1 MGRASSEKD
10 LGCRS
15 WLLGVTKLLGLV
27 RHRDKEGV
35 LRARLEIVA
44 AFGVEKVRLAKSAF
58 AVIVWQ
64 TSRNFGGDVAD
75 RQGWLVT

>member
-1 MGRASSEKD
+1 M
-10 LGCRS
+10 
-15 WLLGVTKLLGLV
+15 KLLGLV

-35 LRARLEIVA
+35 LRAKLEIVGCLA

>member
-1 MGRASSEKD
+1 M
-10 LGCRS
+10 
-15 WLLGVTKLLGLV
+15 TKLLGLV